1 MNSKLLSKL
10 NLFPNKLLAL
20 KAILLSGF
28 LTVLIKFFG
37 LIKEAV
43 LANYFGVSNFLDIYI
58 LSMLTL
64 LFFVNPIAGTIGTL
78 LTQKFIEVKF
88 RSKNIGAGL
97 YRESCKYTA
106 ILIISVVF
114 AQLFIIQLSQ
124 HKNFFNYPIF
134 ELGSTEL
141 FVLAPIAFFSSIAII
156 NGAVLTAKKKFAVFS
171 IIPALVPLSII
182 FCVTFDVAG
191 NLFVSLLIGTVGGFG
206 LEMIFGT
213 IALLPSWKQFS
224 KSVSADFELKLKEIK
239 AGFPPL
245 FAASLIMGGCVVVDQ
260 LMAAMAG
267 EGAVSVVSFG
277 SRLTLGL
284 LSVVG
289 TIWII
294 LFPFFSE
301 MVVKDQHQRLKR
313 FFIYSL
319 ALGTLALVP
328 FCSVLVMCSEDII
341 RILFERGA
349 FNSEDT
355 LLVSKLQIFYLMHIP
370 FYMICMLSMRVANSY
385 QRQKIILF
393 INTITLITNIF
404 LNVIFM
410 KYFGVVGIAAATFLS
425 YSIMACV
432 WIFVVMLIFN
442 KQRAPIFS
450 TNKLNPLDFLK
461 NCKAILLFVWKQIF
475 KNPFFLLIYFSKG
488 KMFIVKL
495 SQFTKSRSLA
505 FLLNLVE
512 SFWANI
518 DAKSL
523 GSTPKVLFVDLGA
536 NLGQGFRWFKKY
548 YRGVNITFELFEP
561 NPFCCEKLHK
571 LPEISSGDVKLINAA
586 VSDFSGVAPLFGIS
600 SNKRERFSVG
610 GTLIEGHSSAFVES
624 FGNNSVEVKVVDFSE
639 YLRQKKN
646 IFEKIVVKM
655 DIEGAEIQ
663 LLESLI
669 ETGMINAIDIL
680 YVEFHSRFQGAHA
693 KKTKEREDEIINKL
707 SMIPQFKLRKW
718 H

>member
-10 NLFPNKLLAL
+10 DLLPSKILAL
-20 KAILLSGF
+20 KAILLSGC

-88 RSKNIGAGL
+88 QSKNMGAGL
-97 YRESCKYTA
+97 YKESCKYTA
-106 ILIISVVF
+106 IIITLVVF
-114 AQLFIIQLSQ
+114 AQLFILQLS
-124 HKNFFNYPIF
+124 HHIDFFDYPIF
-134 ELGSTEL
+134 EFGTTEL
-141 FVLAPIAFFSSIAII
+141 LILTPIAFFSSIAII
-156 NGAVLTAKKKFAVFS
+156 NGAALTAKKKFVVFS

-182 FCVTFDVAG
+182 FCVIFNVSG
-191 NLFVSLLIGTVGGFG
+191 NLFVSLLIGTLCGFG
-206 LEMIFGT
+206 LEMILGT

-224 KSVSADFELKLKEIK
+224 KSVSEDFELKLKEIK

-260 LMAAMAG
+260 LMASMAG
-267 EGAVSVVSFG
+267 EGAVSIVSFG

-313 FFIYSL
+313 FFIYFL

-328 FCSVLVMCSEDII
+328 FCSVLVMYSEDII

-349 FNSEDT
+349 FNPEDT

-370 FYMICMLSMRVANSY
+370 FYMICMLSMRVASSY
-385 QRQKIILF
+385 QRQKIILYV
-393 INTITLITNIF
+393 NTITLITNIF
-404 LNVIFM
+404 LNVIFI

-425 YSIMACV
+425 YSFMACIWV
-432 WIFVVMLIFN
+432 FVVMLIFN
-442 KQRAPIFS
+442 KQRAQIFS
-450 TNKLNPLDFLK
+450 TIKLKPLDCLQ
-461 NCKAILLFVWKQIF
+461 NSAAILLFVWKQLL
-475 KNPFFLLIYFSKG
+475 KNLFSLLNVFSKG
-488 KMFIVKL
+488 KMFIAK
-495 SQFTKSRSLA
+495 SGQFTISRSLA

-512 SFWANI
+512 SYWANI

-523 GSTPKVLFVDLGA
+523 ESTPKVLFVDLGA
-536 NLGQGFRWFKKY
+536 NLGQGFHWFKKY
-548 YRGVNITFELFEP
+548 YRGANITFELFEP
-561 NPFCCEKLHK
+561 NPYCCEQLQK

-586 VSDFSGVAPLFGIS
+586 VSDFSGVAPFFGIS
-600 SNKRERFSVG
+600 SNKSERFSVG
-610 GTLIEGHSSAFVES
+610 GTIIEGHSSAFVES
-624 FGNNSVEVKVVDFSE
+624 SGNDLIEVKVVDFCE
-639 YLRQKKN
+639 YLRKKNN

-680 YVEFHSRFQGAHA
+680 YVEFHSRFQGAYA

-707 SMIPQFKLRKW
+707 STIPQFKLRKW